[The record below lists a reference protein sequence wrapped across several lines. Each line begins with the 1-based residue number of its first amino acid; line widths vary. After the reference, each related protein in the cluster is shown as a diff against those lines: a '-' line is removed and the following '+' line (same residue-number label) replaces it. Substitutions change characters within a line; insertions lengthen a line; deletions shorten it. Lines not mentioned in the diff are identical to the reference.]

1 MSGLA
6 LPASLEGTAHV
17 VQLALTPVFLLTGV
31 ATLLNVFATRLA
43 RVADQADWVSGQV
56 AGASEAERAALVRR
70 LTRLRR
76 RSLSLDAAVILAATG
91 GVATCGAVLTL
102 FVGALRAA
110 AVAGLLFG
118 LFGAAI
124 LCTLCALVV
133 FGVEML
139 MASRAVRDRLA
150 EQDPSPDPSAET

>member
-1 MSGLA
+1 MNGLL
-6 LPASLEGTAHV
+6 LPTSLEGTAHV
-17 VQLALTPVFLLTGV
+17 VQLALTPVFLLSGV
-31 ATLLNVFATRLA
+31 ATLLNVFAARLA
-43 RVADQADWVSGQV
+43 RVADQADRVSGELN
-56 AGASEAERAALVRR
+56 GADEAERAALFRR
-70 LTRLRR
+70 LRSLRR

-102 FVGALRAA
+102 FVGALREAT
-110 AVAGLLFG
+110 VAGLLFG

-133 FGVEML
+133 FGCEML

-150 EQDPSPDPSAET
+150 AQGVLEGRPGG